1 MIFCSTSVHSVGCTF
16 LDWSIHFITGK
27 TEVFNIN
34 HGWLPVTDNPV
45 TKTNAH
51 GHIKNHPSGFDNTK
65 FAIDQLSHHKNKVT
79 SLYPTPLHLDKVAKL
94 IDIPINQLDLIH
106 NQKSIIEYR
115 SHDYQQLLSYASSRV
130 KLIFVDIDTN
140 KFNIYLK
147 QQRSLDRMALSD
159 RQPESLAELDT
170 EFKQHFFSDIQPQFD
185 HNNIWDV
192 REGQAL
198 NCNLLNVHNGI
209 DSIDVDFSFSHYW
222 LDSHSWWFN
231 GVEKIQQ
238 IITWLEL
245 DIDPTRF
252 QLWQPI
258 YQSWQKLQI
267 KNLKFQFE
275 YQHIVDCI
283 VNNWSYP
290 IDLTFKEE
298 IIIQHCL
305 IYQHNLNLKTWQL
318 EKFPKNTQDLHKLLE
333 PNTHSI

>member
-1 MIFCSTSVHSVGCTF
+1 MIFCSTSIHSVGCTF

-27 TEVFNIN
+27 TEVFSIKY
-34 HGWLPVTDNPV
+34 GWIPLTNNPV
-45 TKTNAH
+45 TEINAH

-65 FAIDQLSHHKNKVT
+65 FSIDQLSHCENKVT
-79 SLYPTPLHLDKVAKL
+79 SLYPVPLHLDKVAKL
-94 IDIPINQLDLIH
+94 IDIPIDQLDLLH
-106 NQKSIIEYR
+106 NQKSISQYQ
-115 SHDYQQLLSYASSRV
+115 SHDYQQLLSYASSRT
-130 KLIFVDIDTN
+130 KLIFVDIDAK

-147 QQRSLDRMALSD
+147 QQRSLDRMMLSD
-159 RQPESLAELDT
+159 ASAKSLNDFDT
-170 EFKQHFFSDIQPQFD
+170 EFEQHFFPGIQTQFD
-185 HNNIWDV
+185 HNIWDV
-192 REGQAL
+192 REKQAL
-198 NCNLLNVHNGI
+198 TCDLSNMHKGI
-209 DSIDVDFSFSHYW
+209 GSIDVDFSFLHYW

-245 DIDPTRF
+245 DINPTRF

-258 YQSWQKLQI
+258 YQSWQKIQI

-298 IIIQHCL
+298 VIVQHCL

-318 EKFPKNTQDLHKLLE
+318 EKFPKNTQDLHRLLE
-333 PNTHSI
+333 PNIHLI